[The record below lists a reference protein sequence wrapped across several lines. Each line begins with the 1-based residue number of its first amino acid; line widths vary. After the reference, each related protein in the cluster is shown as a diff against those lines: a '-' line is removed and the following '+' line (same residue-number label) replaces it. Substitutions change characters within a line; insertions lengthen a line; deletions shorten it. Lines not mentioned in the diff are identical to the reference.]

1 MLILGLFKDIIQS
14 VTLDKNI
21 IFCLALHFK
30 NLVLAHVK
38 YPGFQES
45 KSHSPVLKH
54 TQAHGISDAL
64 FFATDI

>member
-21 IFCLALHFK
+21 FFCMALHFK

-38 YPGFQES
+38 YPASSEA

-54 TQAHGISDAL
+54 TQAHGTSPGS
-64 FFATDI
+64 T

>member
-1 MLILGLFKDIIQS
+1 
-14 VTLDKNI
+14 
-21 IFCLALHFK
+21 
-30 NLVLAHVK
+30 VLAHVK

-64 FFATDI
+64 FFCDGYMIYSTVFSLVLNYISEKTMQFH